1 MLVVPTILSSGKV
14 YRFQLSRHHYTP
26 RLIRP
31 PISLVVPEINI
42 FFRRSLVIFFSSL
55 RPILASLLSF
65 DSSTD
70 SKRERGS
77 IVESNFSL
85 QLGKIDLFNAKVC
98 RPLSRGVGVTT
109 TESQMIYKRAK
120 VEQVPLKLVQ
130 KLLEIVPYLDAFQKW
145 IPSPSYFRNVLEAI
159 KPIDIQT
166 LGRNTFAIARADKM
180 GRGGFSFRAT
190 FTFPLAN
197 VKISKPE
204 YNCRL

>member
-98 RPLSRGVGVTT
+98 RPLSRRVGVTT

-145 IPSPSYFRNVLEAI
+145 IPSSSDTRLRTFETFWKRLNRSIFKLWAG
-159 KPIDIQT
+159 T
-166 LGRNTFAIARADKM
+166 LSRLRERTKWGGVVSAFAQHLHFLSPM
-180 GRGGFSFRAT
+180 
-190 FTFPLAN
+190 
-197 VKISKPE
+197 
-204 YNCRL
+204 

>member
-1 MLVVPTILSSGKV
+1 MLVVPTIPSSGKV

-42 FFRRSLVIFFSSL
+42 SFRRSLVNFFSSL
-55 RPILASLLSF
+55 RPILVSSLRRF
-65 DSSTD
+65 
-70 SKRERGS
+70 KERA
-77 IVESNFSL
+77 ESNFSP

-145 IPSPSYFRNVLEAI
+145 IPSSSDTRLRTFETFWKRLNRSIFKLWAGTLSRLRERTKWGGEKGWFQLLRNIYISSRQCENFEARI
-159 KPIDIQT
+159 
-166 LGRNTFAIARADKM
+166 
-180 GRGGFSFRAT
+180 
-190 FTFPLAN
+190 
-197 VKISKPE
+197 
-204 YNCRL
+204 

>member
-65 DSSTD
+65 DSST
-70 SKRERGS
+70 ERGP

>member
-65 DSSTD
+65 DSST
-70 SKRERGS
+70 ERGP

-145 IPSPSYFRNVLEAI
+145 IPSSSDTRLRTFETFWKRLNRSIFKLWAG
-159 KPIDIQT
+159 T
-166 LGRNTFAIARADKM
+166 LSRLRERTKWGGVVSAFAQHLHFLSPM
-180 GRGGFSFRAT
+180 
-190 FTFPLAN
+190 
-197 VKISKPE
+197 
-204 YNCRL
+204 

>member
-1 MLVVPTILSSGKV
+1 MLVVPTILSSGKG
-14 YRFQLSRHHYTP
+14 LSLPIIAPPLYTP
-26 RLIRP
+26 LN
-31 PISLVVPEINI
+31 SSTD
-42 FFRRSLVIFFSSL
+42 FTRRSGNKYILSSISCYFLFFPST
-55 RPILASLLSF
+55 ILASLLSF

-145 IPSPSYFRNVLEAI
+145 IPSSSDTRLRTFETFWKRLNRSIFKLWAG
-159 KPIDIQT
+159 T
-166 LGRNTFAIARADKM
+166 LSRLRERTKWGGVVSAFAQHLHFLSPM
-180 GRGGFSFRAT
+180 
-190 FTFPLAN
+190 
-197 VKISKPE
+197 
-204 YNCRL
+204 

>member
-42 FFRRSLVIFFSSL
+42 SFRRSLVIFFSSL

-145 IPSPSYFRNVLEAI
+145 IPSSSDTRLRTFETFWKRLNRSIFKLWAG
-159 KPIDIQT
+159 T
-166 LGRNTFAIARADKM
+166 LSRLRERTKWGGVVSAFAQHLHFLSPM
-180 GRGGFSFRAT
+180 
-190 FTFPLAN
+190 
-197 VKISKPE
+197 
-204 YNCRL
+204 

>member
-145 IPSPSYFRNVLEAI
+145 IPSSSDTRLRTFETFWKRLNRSIFKLWAG
-159 KPIDIQT
+159 T
-166 LGRNTFAIARADKM
+166 LSRLRERTKWGGVVSAFAQHLHFLSPM
-180 GRGGFSFRAT
+180 
-190 FTFPLAN
+190 
-197 VKISKPE
+197 
-204 YNCRL
+204 

>member
-1 MLVVPTILSSGKV
+1 MLVVPTIPSSGKV

-65 DSSTD
+65 DSST
-70 SKRERGS
+70 ERGP

-145 IPSPSYFRNVLEAI
+145 IPSSSDTRLRTFETFWKRLNRSIFKLWAG
-159 KPIDIQT
+159 T
-166 LGRNTFAIARADKM
+166 LSRLRERTKWGGVVSAFAQHLHFLSPM
-180 GRGGFSFRAT
+180 
-190 FTFPLAN
+190 
-197 VKISKPE
+197 
-204 YNCRL
+204 

>member
-65 DSSTD
+65 DSST
-70 SKRERGS
+70 ERGP

-130 KLLEIVPYLDAFQKW
+130 KLLEIIPYLDAFQKW

>member
-42 FFRRSLVIFFSSL
+42 SFRRSLVNFFSSL

-70 SKRERGS
+70 SKRERGP

-145 IPSPSYFRNVLEAI
+145 IPSSSDTRLRTFETFWKRLNRSIFKLWAG
-159 KPIDIQT
+159 T
-166 LGRNTFAIARADKM
+166 LSRLRERTKWGGVVSAFAQHLHFLSPM
-180 GRGGFSFRAT
+180 
-190 FTFPLAN
+190 
-197 VKISKPE
+197 
-204 YNCRL
+204 

>member
-1 MLVVPTILSSGKV
+1 M
-14 YRFQLSRHHYTP
+14 
-26 RLIRP
+26 
-31 PISLVVPEINI
+31 
-42 FFRRSLVIFFSSL
+42 
-55 RPILASLLSF
+55 
-65 DSSTD
+65 
-70 SKRERGS
+70 
-77 IVESNFSL
+77 ESNFSL

-130 KLLEIVPYLDAFQKW
+130 KLLEIIPYLDAFQKW

>member
-145 IPSPSYFRNVLEAI
+145 IPSSSDTRLRTFETFWKRLNRSIFKLWAG
-159 KPIDIQT
+159 T
-166 LGRNTFAIARADKM
+166 LSRLRERTKWRGVVSAFAQHLHFLSPM
-180 GRGGFSFRAT
+180 
-190 FTFPLAN
+190 
-197 VKISKPE
+197 
-204 YNCRL
+204 

>member
-65 DSSTD
+65 DSST
-70 SKRERGS
+70 ERGP

-98 RPLSRGVGVTT
+98 RPLSRRVGVTT

>member
-42 FFRRSLVIFFSSL
+42 SFRRSLVIFFSSL

-65 DSSTD
+65 DSST
-70 SKRERGS
+70 ERGP

-145 IPSPSYFRNVLEAI
+145 IPSSSDTRLRTFETFWKRLNRSIFKLWAG
-159 KPIDIQT
+159 T
-166 LGRNTFAIARADKM
+166 LSRLRERTKWGGVVSAFAQHLHFLSPM
-180 GRGGFSFRAT
+180 
-190 FTFPLAN
+190 
-197 VKISKPE
+197 
-204 YNCRL
+204 

>member
-65 DSSTD
+65 DSST
-70 SKRERGS
+70 ERGP

-130 KLLEIVPYLDAFQKW
+130 KLLEIIPYLDAFQKW
-145 IPSPSYFRNVLEAI
+145 IPSSSDTRLRTFETFWKRLNRSIFKLWAG
-159 KPIDIQT
+159 T
-166 LGRNTFAIARADKM
+166 LSRLRERTKWGGVVSAFAQHLHFLSPM
-180 GRGGFSFRAT
+180 
-190 FTFPLAN
+190 
-197 VKISKPE
+197 
-204 YNCRL
+204 